1 MSDYSICV
9 MQNPKNRTKFKRGD
23 IVSLNGHVGGF
34 LVVGEDDT
42 HLHVFELDGGGY
54 MGVFK
59 AEPNLAC
66 LSLQRPAIGDAVI
79 TLGN

>member
-1 MSDYSICV
+1 

-23 IVSLNGHVGGF
+23 IVALDGHLNCSF

-42 HLHVFELDGGGY
+42 HLHVFELNSGGY
-54 MGVFK
+54 MGVSK

-66 LSLQRPAIGDAVI
+66 LSLQRTAIGDVVI